1 MKNKFLIIPGTCA
14 LEKVSDCDF
23 LFPLQGFCVG
33 MERTFSLE
41 SIPDYSYIYVNRLL
55 DSKGIEEFTKLLPL
69 FSKKVKGIVFEDL
82 GILNVLKEHSIAVET
97 IFYGTHGV
105 CSSYTANSLLCD
117 VDTVILSN
125 DITKEEIDE
134 ILGHVTKKVGLN
146 IFGHL
151 PYMYSRRTL
160 LTNYC
165 KHFSL
170 ENKKQRIIKEKV
182 SKKEFLVVED
192 EFGTMFYDT
201 CVFDGRVLLNKEVS
215 YFLVDLR
222 FEHVSSIKQF
232 MQDFLAGNPIP
243 NTTDGFLYRK
253 TIYRLPPKG
262 GVQ

>member
-1 MKNKFLIIPGTCA
+1 MKSKILLIPGENT
-14 LEKVSDCDF
+14 LEKVSCCDF
-23 LFPLQGFCVG
+23 LFPLDGFCVG
-33 MERTFSLE
+33 MDRTFSLE
-41 SIPDYSYIYVNRLL
+41 NIPDHSYIYVNRLL
-55 DSKGIEEFTKLLPL
+55 DSRGIEEFVKLLPL

-82 GILNVLKEHSIAVET
+82 GILNVLKENSITVET

-105 CSSYTANSLLCD
+105 CSSYTANSLLND

-134 ILGHVTKKVGLN
+134 ILERVTKKVGLM

-160 LTNYC
+160 LTNYSENF
-165 KHFSL
+165 KLEKKKKRIVKEQFS
-170 ENKKQRIIKEKV
+170 KQG
-182 SKKEFLVVED
+182 FLVVED
-192 EFGTMFYDT
+192 EFGTMFYDPL
-201 CVFDGRVLLNKEVS
+201 VFDGRVLLNKDVS

-232 MQDFLAGNPIP
+232 MQDFLTGNTIP

-262 GVQ
+262 GV

>member
-1 MKNKFLIIPGTCA
+1 MKNKFLIIPGMRA

-33 MERTFSLE
+33 MDRTFSLE
-41 SIPDYSYIYVNRLL
+41 SIPDRSYIYVNRLL
-55 DSKGIEEFTKLLPL
+55 DSRGIEEFTRLLPL

-134 ILGHVTKKVGLN
+134 ILGRVIKKVGLY

-160 LTNYC
+160 LTNYS

-170 ENKKQRIIKEKV
+170 EEKKQRIIKEKV

-192 EFGTMFYDT
+192 EFGTVVYDPL
-201 CVFDGRVLLNKEVS
+201 VFDGRVLLNKEVS

-232 MQDFLAGNPIP
+232 MQDFLAGNTIP
-243 NTTDGFLYRK
+243 NTADGFLYRK

-262 GVQ
+262 GV

>member
-134 ILGHVTKKVGLN
+134 ILGRVTKKVGLY
-146 IFGHL
+146 IYGHL

-160 LTNYC
+160 LTNYS

-170 ENKKQRIIKEKV
+170 EEKKQRIIKEKV

-192 EFGTMFYDT
+192 EFGTVVYDPL
-201 CVFDGRVLLNKEVS
+201 VFDGRVLLNKEVS

-253 TIYRLPPKG
+253 TIYRLPLKG
-262 GVQ
+262 GV